1 MTPLPRLHAL
11 RKALASTETKTV
23 PRVQPRPSLSETLPT
38 HTDIDSHPQEVS
50 DEGVSGR
57 AIHTSDNDGEWE
69 KDSAGAIELPNH
81 PIDVSGSKA
90 LLSLICE

>member
-11 RKALASTETKTV
+11 RKALASTETKAVT
-23 PRVQPRPSLSETLPT
+23 RVQSRPSLSETLPA
-38 HTDIDSHPQEVS
+38 HTDIDSHPQGVS
-50 DEGVSGR
+50 DEGVSDPS
-57 AIHTSDNDGEWE
+57 IHTSEKDGEWE
-69 KDSAGAIELPNH
+69 KDSAGAIEVPDH

>member
-1 MTPLPRLHAL
+1 MTPLPRLNAL
-11 RKALASTETKTV
+11 REALASTGTKTV
-23 PRVQPRPSLSETLPT
+23 PKGQSRPSLPETLPA
-38 HTDIDSHPQEVS
+38 HTDVDSCPQEVS

-81 PIDVSGSKA
+81 PIDVRGSKA